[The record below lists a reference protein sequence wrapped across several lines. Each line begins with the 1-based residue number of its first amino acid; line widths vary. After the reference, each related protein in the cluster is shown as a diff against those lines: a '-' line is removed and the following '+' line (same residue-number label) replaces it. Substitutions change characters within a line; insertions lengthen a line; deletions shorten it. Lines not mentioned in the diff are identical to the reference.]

1 MACEICGRSSCTRS
15 FHNLEAQQAFD
26 ERQRMSSDVGVLRCN
41 LQDAIAKL
49 WSIRRET
56 IEECAAILDE
66 NARYFTGIDASVVGA
81 LHAGA
86 TAIRALAEEKE
97 LAQ

>member
-1 MACEICGRSSCTRS
+1 MNETKFTKGPLGIDGPSLGGRPDDDGGDCVI
-15 FHNLEAQQAFD
+15 L
-26 ERQRMSSDVGVLRCN
+26 GVAVKPELVAAWNNC
-41 LQDAIAKL
+41 
-49 WSIRRET
+49 RRET

-86 TAIRALAEEKE
+86 AEIRALAEDKE
-97 LAQ
+97 A